1 LQIAPKSRGFTVVL
15 GLFAALPALSIDVSA
30 PTLPLLPDALGTS
43 RAVAGLT
50 LSLFMVGFAVGQLGG
65 GTLSDGQGRR
75 PALLSGLAGFTV
87 AGLSCALALSGGVL
101 AFSRLVQGFCAGV
114 CSVVAFAMVQDLFE
128 GDTARAKR
136 SYVTMI
142 FTAVPILAPAL
153 GSVLTDRFG
162 WRSVHGILAV
172 GGVLLFIV
180 TWFGVAE
187 SRFPGLDT
195 AAPIADRAIGRIW
208 GDGSFVCITLANALS
223 YGCIFAY
230 IAGAPVIII
239 GQMGLPSTVF
249 AGVFAC
255 TAIAL
260 AAGAWTSGQ
269 LSRRGTAAAVL
280 LDVSLVVAAGAAIAL
295 AVASLSGIVA
305 GAIVMPLLM
314 VVLFTRGLIA
324 PNMQHLAIERQRERA
339 GVASAA
345 VGVSQLLAGA
355 AASAVVAVL
364 LPMLG
369 TGAVAYPM
377 AVLAT
382 AALLPWCW
390 NRRR

>member
-1 LQIAPKSRGFTVVL
+1 
-15 GLFAALPALSIDVSA
+15 
-30 PTLPLLPDALGTS
+30 
-43 RAVAGLT
+43 
-50 LSLFMVGFAVGQLGG
+50 MVGFAVGQLGG

-87 AGLSCALALSGGVL
+87 TGVSCALALSGGAL
-101 AFSRLVQGFCAGV
+101 AFSRLIQGFCAGV

-153 GSVLTDRFG
+153 GAVLTDRFG

-172 GGVLLFIV
+172 SGALLFIV
-180 TWFGVAE
+180 TWFGIAE
-187 SRFPGLDT
+187 SRLPSLDDVS
-195 AAPIADRAIGRIW
+195 PMADRTTDRIW

-230 IAGAPVIII
+230 IAGSPVVII

-255 TAIAL
+255 TAVAL

-269 LSRRGTAAAVL
+269 LSRRGVGAAVL
-280 LDVSLVVAAGAAIAL
+280 LDVSLLVAAGAAVAL
-295 AVASLSGIVA
+295 AMACLSGVVA
-305 GAIVMPLLM
+305 GAIIVPLLM

-345 VGVSQLLAGA
+345 IGVSQLLAGA

-377 AVLAT
+377 ALLAT
-382 AALLPWCW
+382 AALLPWRW
-390 NRRR
+390 TRR

>member
-1 LQIAPKSRGFTVVL
+1 MGF
-15 GLFAALPALSIDVSA
+15 F
-30 PTLPLLPDALGTS
+30 
-43 RAVAGLT
+43 
-50 LSLFMVGFAVGQLGG
+50 
-65 GTLSDGQGRR
+65 
-75 PALLSGLAGFTV
+75 
-87 AGLSCALALSGGVL
+87 
-101 AFSRLVQGFCAGV
+101 
-114 CSVVAFAMVQDLFE
+114 
-128 GDTARAKR
+128 
-136 SYVTMI
+136 
-142 FTAVPILAPAL
+142 
-153 GSVLTDRFG
+153 
-162 WRSVHGILAV
+162 AV
-172 GGVLLFIV
+172 GGVLLLIV

-195 AAPIADRAIGRIW
+195 APIADRTTGRLW
-208 GDGSFVCITLANALS
+208 GDGSFVGITLANALS
-223 YGCIFAY
+223 YGSIFAY

-269 LSRRGTAAAVL
+269 LSRRGTSAAVL
-280 LDVSLVVAAGAAIAL
+280 LDVSLVFAAGAAIAL

-355 AASAVVAVL
+355 AASAVVAIL

-382 AALLPWCW
+382 AALLPGVGPVDELIGRHHQRT
-390 NRRR
+390 RRRPYHDITTRWASASPTTNDRTGTCAACGRPPRNALVG

>member
-15 GLFAALPALSIDVSA
+15 GLFAALPALSIDLSA
-30 PTLPLLPDALGTS
+30 PTLPLLPDALGIS

-65 GTLSDGQGRR
+65 GNLSDRQGRR

-87 AGLSCALALSGGVL
+87 AGIACALALSGGAL
-101 AFSRLVQGFCAGV
+101 AFSRLIQGFCAGV
-114 CSVVAFAMVQDLFE
+114 CAVVAFAMVQDLFE

-172 GGVLLFIV
+172 GGALLFVV

-187 SRFPGLDT
+187 SWFPSPGKV
-195 AAPIADRAIGRIW
+195 PRIADRTAARIW
-208 GDGSFVCITLANALS
+208 GDSSFVCITLANALS

-230 IAGAPVIII
+230 IAGSPVIII

-255 TAIAL
+255 TAAAL
-260 AAGAWTSGQ
+260 AAGAWTSGE
-269 LSRRGTAAAVL
+269 LSRRGTGAADL
-280 LDVSLVVAAGAAIAL
+280 LDVSLVVAAGAAVAL
-295 AVASLSGIVA
+295 AVASLYGIMA
-305 GAIVMPLLM
+305 GTILVPLLM

-324 PNMQHLAIERQRERA
+324 PNMQHLAIGRQRERA

-345 VGVSQLLAGA
+345 VGVSQLLSGA

-364 LPMLG
+364 LPMFG

-377 AVLAT
+377 ALLAT
-382 AALLPWCW
+382 AALLPWRW
-390 NRRR
+390 ARR

>member
-1 LQIAPKSRGFTVVL
+1 MQIAPKSRGFTVVL
-15 GLFAALPALSIDVSA
+15 GLFAALPALSIDLSA
-30 PTLPLLPDALGTS
+30 PTLPLLPHALGTS

-65 GTLSDGQGRR
+65 GSLSDGQGRR
-75 PALLSGLAGFTV
+75 PALLSGLAGFTI
-87 AGLSCALALSGGVL
+87 AGVSCALAVSGSTL
-101 AFSRLVQGFCAGV
+101 AFSRLIQGFCAGV

-128 GDTARAKR
+128 GNTARAKR

-172 GGVLLFIV
+172 GGGLLLIV

-187 SRFPGLDT
+187 SRYPSLDVPPITDRTT
-195 AAPIADRAIGRIW
+195 ARIW
-208 GDGSFVCITLANALS
+208 EDSSFVCITLANALS
-223 YGCIFAY
+223 YACIFAY
-230 IAGAPVIII
+230 IAGSPVVII

-269 LSRRGTAAAVL
+269 LSRRGVATAAL

-295 AVASLSGIVA
+295 AAASLYGVVA
-305 GAIVMPLLM
+305 GTIAVPLLM

-345 VGVSQLLAGA
+345 IGVSQLLAGA

-377 AVLAT
+377 ALLAT
-382 AALLPWCW
+382 AALLPWRW
-390 NRRR
+390 IRR

>member
-1 LQIAPKSRGFTVVL
+1 MRIAPKSRGFTVVL
-15 GLFAALPALSIDVSA
+15 GLFAALPALSIDMSA
-30 PTLPLLPDALGTS
+30 PTLPLLPDVLGTS

-50 LSLFMVGFAVGQLGG
+50 LSLFVVGFAVGQLGG
-65 GTLSDGQGRR
+65 GTLSDRQGRR

-87 AGLSCALALSGGVL
+87 AGVSCALALSGSAL
-101 AFSRLVQGFCAGV
+101 AFSRLIQGFCAGV

-128 GDTARAKR
+128 GDTARTKR

-162 WRSVHGILAV
+162 WRSVHGILAI
-172 GGVLLFIV
+172 GGGLLLLV

-187 SRFPGLDT
+187 SRFPRLDVPPLTDHTT
-195 AAPIADRAIGRIW
+195 ARIW
-208 GDGSFVCITLANALS
+208 GDSSFVCITLANALS
-223 YGCIFAY
+223 YACIFAY
-230 IAGAPVIII
+230 IAGSPVVII

-249 AGVFAC
+249 AGIFAC

-269 LSRRGTAAAVL
+269 LSRRGVAAAAL
-280 LDVSLVVAAGAAIAL
+280 LDVSLVVGAGAAVAL
-295 AVASLSGIVA
+295 AVASLYGVVA
-305 GAIVMPLLM
+305 GTIVVPLLM

-324 PNMQHLAIERQRERA
+324 PTMQHLAIERQRERA

-345 VGVSQLLAGA
+345 IGVSQLLAGA

-364 LPMLG
+364 LPMLRM
-369 TGAVAYPM
+369 GAVAYPM

-382 AALLPWCW
+382 TALLPWRW
-390 NRRR
+390 TRR